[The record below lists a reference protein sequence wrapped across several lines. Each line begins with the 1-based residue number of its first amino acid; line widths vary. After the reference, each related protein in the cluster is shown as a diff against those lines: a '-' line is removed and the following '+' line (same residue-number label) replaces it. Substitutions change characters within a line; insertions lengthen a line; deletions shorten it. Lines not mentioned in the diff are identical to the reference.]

1 MIPDIESVTIFIRPG
16 ITDMRKQANGLSL
29 IVEEIMEEN
38 PGSGNLYLFCNR
50 EKKLLKCLWWDRN
63 GFCLWQK
70 RLEKG
75 RFPWPNSSEEAR
87 QISTEQLMMV
97 LSGIDF
103 WNAHQSVE
111 YQQMN

>member
-1 MIPDIESVTIFIRPG
+1 MIPDIESVTILISPG

-38 PGSGNLYLFCNR
+38 PGSGNLYLFCTR
-50 EKKLLKCLWWDRN
+50 EKILLKCLWWDRN

-75 RFPWPNSSEEAR
+75 RIPWPNSSEEAR

-97 LSGIDF
+97 LSGVDF